1 VADQTDPAPPRP
13 RRRRGAKFV
22 LPDHHH
28 EEIGDERAAEH
39 IEAFIEGLTAT
50 TERKTTIRTRARR
63 RRGGRDRRRM
73 GLDSHA
79 DWLAALHHEA
89 ARGARYG
96 RPTSVLLIEPHPS
109 PSMRA
114 AGPIAARAIEALQ
127 AHGRETDRMVRVGMA
142 SFRLLLPETDSR
154 AAHAV
159 ATRLA
164 RTLEPDPMGDG
175 QDGADVRLRIDVVS
189 APGYGSIE
197 DALATAERRRRLEQG
212 AEIEP
217 EGADD
222 HLDREFASG

>member
-1 VADQTDPAPPRP
+1 MADQSDPVPPRP

-28 EEIGDERAAEH
+28 EENEDERAAEH
-39 IEAFIEGLTAT
+39 IEAFIEGLTAS
-50 TERKTTIRTRARR
+50 TERKTTARTRARR

-73 GLDSHA
+73 GLDSYS
-79 DWLAALHHEA
+79 DWLAALRHEA

-96 RPTSVLLIEPHPS
+96 RPTSVLLIDPHRPLPVS
-109 PSMRA
+109 A
-114 AGPIAARAIEALQ
+114 FEPIAARIIEAIQ

-142 SFRLLLPETDSR
+142 SFRLLLPETDAR

-164 RTLEPDPMGDG
+164 RTLEPDRRPD
-175 QDGADVRLRIDVVS
+175 DPGAVEVRHQFEVVS

-197 DALATAERRRRLEQG
+197 DALAAVERRRRLEQG
-212 AEIEP
+212 SEISP
-217 EGADD
+217 EGVI
-222 HLDREFASG
+222 DRLERELVSG